1 MKLARCLALGPL
13 ATAALVLCAVPLAA
27 GADLRELRVGME
39 TRLPPWSF
47 VPDIP
52 RRPTPAMSAAELQKL
67 TGLDVEVMKAVA
79 AQLKRTPV
87 IVPTV
92 WYELERDLLANRF
105 DAILSA
111 WTPSPVTPATIA
123 SSPAYCDWGLV
134 VTVRAADDRVKAV
147 ADLGQQKLRVG
158 HIDDPAV
165 KRSLYALGG
174 GRFEVR
180 TTVPQLF
187 RDLIDSKLDA
197 VVYDSLYV
205 RWRASR
211 QHDVRVVGEPLN
223 RLGYH
228 LGLRKADAALLR
240 EVEAAVRTLRD
251 SGELSRIQARWEGR

>member
-1 MKLARCLALGPL
+1 MKHAGRWARGPLLATALALG
-13 ATAALVLCAVPLAA
+13 AVPFGAA
-27 GADLRELRVGME
+27 ADPELRVGME
-39 TRLPPWSF
+39 TRLQPWSF
-47 VPDIP
+47 VPDLS
-52 RRPTPAMSAAELQKL
+52 RRPTPAMSQAELQKL
-67 TGLDVEVMKAVA
+67 TGLDIEVMRAVA
-79 AQLKRTPV
+79 GQMKRTPV
-87 IVPTV
+87 VVPTV
-92 WYELERDLLANRF
+92 WYELEKDLLANKF

-111 WTPSPVTPATIA
+111 WTPSPATPATIVA
-123 SSPAYCDWGLV
+123 SPAYCDWGLV
-134 VTVRAADDRVKAV
+134 VAVRAADDRVKAV
-147 ADLGQQKLRVG
+147 TDLGQQKMRVG

-187 RDLIDSKLDA
+187 SDLMDKKLDA

-228 LGLRKADAALLR
+228 VGVRKADASLVR
-240 EVEAAVRTLRD
+240 ELDAAIRTLRE
-251 SGELSRIQARWEGR
+251 SGELGRIQARWEGR

>member
-1 MKLARCLALGPL
+1 MKIAGCSALGPL
-13 ATAALVLCAVPLAA
+13 VAAALALGAASPAATA
-27 GADLRELRVGME
+27 DLPELRVGME
-39 TRLPPWSF
+39 TRLQPWSF
-47 VPDIP
+47 VPDLP
-52 RRPTPAMSAAELQKL
+52 RRPSPALSAAELQKL

-79 AQLKRTPV
+79 RHLKRTPV
-87 IVPTV
+87 VVPTV
-92 WYELERDLLANRF
+92 WYELEKDLLAQKF

-111 WTPSPVTPATIA
+111 WTPSPATPAAIVP
-123 SSPAYCDWGLV
+123 SPAYCDWGLV

-187 RDLIDSKLDA
+187 SDLMDQKLDA

-228 LGLRKADAALLR
+228 LGLRKADASLVH
-240 EVEAAVRTLRD
+240 EVEAAVRSLRD
-251 SGELSRIQARWEGR
+251 SGELARIQARWEGR

>member
-1 MKLARCLALGPL
+1 MKLARCLARGALWV
-13 ATAALVLCAVPLAA
+13 AALALCAVPLAA
-27 GADLRELRVGME
+27 AADLPELRVGME

-47 VPDIP
+47 VPDLP
-52 RRPTPAMSAAELQKL
+52 RRPTPAMSPAELQKL
-67 TGLDVEVMKAVA
+67 AGLDVDVMKAIA

-87 IVPTV
+87 VVPTV
-92 WYELERDLLANRF
+92 WYELEKDLLANKF

-111 WTPSPVTPATIA
+111 WTPSPATPATIA
-123 SSPAYCDWGLV
+123 PSPAYCDWGLV
-134 VTVRAADDRVKAV
+134 VAVRAGDDRVKTV

-187 RDLIDSKLDA
+187 SDLMDNKLDA

-205 RWRASR
+205 RWRSSR
-211 QHDVRVVGEPLN
+211 QHDLRVVGEPLN
-223 RLGYH
+223 RLGYY
-228 LGLRKADAALLR
+228 LGLRKADDALGREVGGAVRALR
-240 EVEAAVRTLRD
+240 E
-251 SGELSRIQARWEGR
+251 SGELARIQARWEGR

>member
-1 MKLARCLALGPL
+1 MKHAGRWARGPLLATALALGPIPF
-13 ATAALVLCAVPLAA
+13 AAP
-27 GADLRELRVGME
+27 ADPELRVGME
-39 TRLPPWSF
+39 TRLQPWSF
-47 VPDIP
+47 VPDLV
-52 RRPTPAMSAAELQKL
+52 RRPSPAMSPAELQKL

-79 AQLKRTPV
+79 QQMKRTPV
-87 IVPTV
+87 VVPTV
-92 WYELERDLLANRF
+92 WYELEKDLLANKF

-111 WTPSPVTPATIA
+111 WTPSPATPATIVG
-123 SSPAYCDWGLV
+123 SPAYCDWGLV
-134 VTVRAADDRVKAV
+134 VAVRAADDSVKAV

-187 RDLIDSKLDA
+187 SDLMDKKLDA

-228 LGLRKADAALLR
+228 LGVRKADAALAR
-240 EVEAAVRTLRD
+240 EVETAVRSLRA
-251 SGELSRIQARWEGR
+251 SGELERIQARWEGR

>member
-1 MKLARCLALGPL
+1 MKLALCSALGPL
-13 ATAALVLCAVPLAA
+13 VAAALALGAA
-27 GADLRELRVGME
+27 LPATPADLPELRVGME
-39 TRLPPWSF
+39 TRLQPWSF
-47 VPDIP
+47 VPDLP
-52 RRPTPAMSAAELQKL
+52 RRPSPALSAAEMQKL

-87 IVPTV
+87 VVPTV
-92 WYELERDLLANRF
+92 WYELEKDLLDRKF

-111 WTPSPVTPATIA
+111 WTPSPATPATIA
-123 SSPAYCDWGLV
+123 PSPAYCDWGLV
-134 VTVRAADDRVKAV
+134 VTVRAADDRVKTV

-187 RDLIDSKLDA
+187 SDLMDQKLDA

-228 LGLRKADAALLR
+228 LGLRRADAALVR
-240 EVEAAVRTLRD
+240 EVETAVRSLHA
-251 SGELSRIQARWEGR
+251 SGELERIQARWEGR